1 MIAPHE
7 LKNKAFN
14 KAVRGYVISEVDD
27 YIDFL
32 IDKYTEVY
40 RKNSELEKE
49 LHNTKVKYSELHHDE
64 DTIRAVIVKAQ
75 KLGENIVSQ
84 ARVEADKI
92 VESSRETCRKNV
104 EEAEK
109 KIDESVKEADR
120 IRALSE
126 SFRQRLYDEY
136 LEHLKILKDMNLSLD
151 LTNATAL
158 STVVDNETGEQ
169 IEKAKEKL
177 DTIRSDEN
185 ETIIV

>member
-32 IDKYTEVY
+32 IDKYTELY

-92 VESSRETCRKNV
+92 VDASRETCRKNV

-109 KIDESVKEADR
+109 KITILLNQDGQVNEENFEAED
-120 IRALSE
+120 
-126 SFRQRLYDEY
+126 
-136 LEHLKILKDMNLSLD
+136 
-151 LTNATAL
+151 
-158 STVVDNETGEQ
+158 
-169 IEKAKEKL
+169 
-177 DTIRSDEN
+177 
-185 ETIIV
+185 

>member
-14 KAVRGYVISEVDD
+14 KTVRGYAVSEVDD

-40 RKNSELEKE
+40 RKNAELENE
-49 LHNTKVKYSELHHDE
+49 LHNTKLKYSELHHDE
-64 DTIRAVIVKAQ
+64 DSIRAVIVKAQ

-92 VESSRETCRKNV
+92 IEASRNACKEKI
-104 EEAEK
+104 EEAETVIAGQK
-109 KIDESVKEADR
+109 AEA
-120 IRALSE
+120 LKVSE
-126 SFRQRLYDEY
+126 KSEEFRRRLYDEY
-136 LEHLKILKDMNLSLD
+136 LEHLKLLKEMQLSLNFFD
-151 LTNATAL
+151 DDKFSDEVEQAT
-158 STVVDNETGEQ
+158 EERIEQ
-169 IEKAKEKL
+169 AKDKIS
-177 DTIRSDEN
+177 TIRSDEN

>member
-7 LKNKAFN
+7 LKNKVFN

-40 RKNSELEKE
+40 KKNAELERE

-92 VESSRETCRKNV
+92 IESSRETCQANV
-104 EEAEK
+104 EQAQK
-109 KIDESVKEADR
+109 KIDESLEEAQR
-120 IRALSE
+120 IRARSE
-126 SFRQRLYDEY
+126 EFRQTLYNEY
-136 LEHLKILKDMNLSLD
+136 LEHLKTLKAINLSVD
-151 LTNATAL
+151 FAHESAL
-158 STVVDNETGEQ
+158 AETVDSAVDEQ
-169 IEKAKEKL
+169 IGKAREKL
-177 DTIRSDEN
+177 DTIRSDDN
-185 ETIIV
+185 ESLIV